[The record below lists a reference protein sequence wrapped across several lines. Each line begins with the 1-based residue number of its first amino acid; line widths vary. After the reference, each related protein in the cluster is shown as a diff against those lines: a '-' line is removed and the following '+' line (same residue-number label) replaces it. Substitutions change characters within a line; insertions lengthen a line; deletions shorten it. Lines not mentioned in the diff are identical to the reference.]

1 MRVDVRPTGV
11 FCASSTGATP
21 LDFFLQRQPH
31 RSMERDAH
39 LLNERSTAVDDPHV
53 MTLTLGGTTTPDA
66 GGRECFIARHCPPE
80 APAGRPSEEV
90 VRQRGGR
97 EGEFD
102 F

>member
-1 MRVDVRPTGV
+1 
-11 FCASSTGATP
+11 
-21 LDFFLQRQPH
+21 
-31 RSMERDAH
+31 
-39 LLNERSTAVDDPHV
+39 